1 MAQAL
6 RRKTGP
12 SKTGRSKATSV
23 WQSTDFSHHLHPFT
37 AHHTLSKQKVR
48 MIVRAKGTY
57 LYDSND
63 RKLLDAFAG
72 LWCVNVGYG
81 RKEIAKVA
89 YDQLVKLPYY
99 NTFFK
104 TSTPPATELSKVL
117 ARIAPKQLNH
127 VFYGLSGSDAN
138 DSIARMVRHYW
149 NVMGKKTKKAIISRQ
164 NAYHGSTMAAASL

>member
-6 RRKTGP
+6 RRKSSP
-12 SKTGRSKATSV
+12 SKATRSKV
-23 WQSTDFSHHLHPFT
+23 TSAWQSTDFSHHLHPFT
-37 AHHTLSKQKVR
+37 AHHSLSKGVR

-63 RKLLDAFAG
+63 NKLLDAFAG

-81 RKEIAKVA
+81 RKEIAKAA

-104 TSTPPATELSKVL
+104 TSTPPATSSS
-117 ARIAPKQLNH
+117 APS
-127 VFYGLSGSDAN
+127 YSRA
-138 DSIARMVRHYW
+138 
-149 NVMGKKTKKAIISRQ
+149 VMTIGRPTS
-164 NAYHGSTMAAASL
+164 SS